1 MQATAPAISRA
12 ARGLL
17 KPLPR
22 TSELHEEPVR
32 RVVARIEQIGPD
44 WVHAMHG
51 GTLTGEVLP
60 RYAHA
65 LREERFAFE
74 GKLMGRELPQAE
86 PAPTGA

>member
-22 TSELHEEPVR
+22 TSERLEEPVR
-32 RVVARIEQIGPD
+32 RVVDRI
-44 WVHAMHG
+44 
-51 GTLTGEVLP
+51 
-60 RYAHA
+60 
-65 LREERFAFE
+65 AFE